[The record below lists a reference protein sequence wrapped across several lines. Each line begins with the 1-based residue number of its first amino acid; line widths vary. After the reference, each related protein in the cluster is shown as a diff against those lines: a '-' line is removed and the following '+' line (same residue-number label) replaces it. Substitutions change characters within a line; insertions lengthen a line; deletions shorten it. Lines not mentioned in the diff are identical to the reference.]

1 MNVKLVGNFIQH
13 IEAELMYGEEFYA
26 QKGTLIYLEQG
37 IEKDVVL
44 NGGGN
49 GTLGTIGNLLG
60 ANLQENLS
68 SSSVTLISAIN
79 LVKSLSVEVLGCIQL
94 RYKTNP

>member
-13 IEAELMYGEEFYA
+13 IEVELMYGEEFYA

-60 ANLQENLS
+60 AKLTGESIFL
-68 SSSVTLISAIN
+68 VTLISTIN
-79 LVKSLSVEVLGCIQL
+79 LVKSLSVEVLGYTQL
-94 RYKTNP
+94 RYKTKP